1 MSFKSLSS
9 LSSLKKP
16 NFHDISSCSYLMK
29 GFPPPQ
35 PTSDLGF
42 LLLLFYTEVIQH
54 HMQTDGTPDRIYH
67 LRKEG
72 RAKPPL

>member
-1 MSFKSLSS
+1 
-9 LSSLKKP
+9 
-16 NFHDISSCSYLMK
+16 MK